1 MEKNYH
7 LFTKAD
13 FLEDAFF
20 LEWVKHATPEA
31 TVFWTAYRES
41 APPNAAALEE
51 ARETLAAILCLER
64 IKPAATAKTQVWAQI
79 QSQLANTTP
88 VVPLTRVRRKRWMAA
103 AVLLPLLL
111 LAGWY
116 LLKPPAIHRVES
128 GYGQQVRVKLPDASV
143 VILNSHSVLTY
154 RNWKDGKRE
163 VWLEGEALFE
173 VSHTE
178 MPAAQHF
185 TVHAGKIKVEVL
197 GTVFN
202 VKQRRALTEVY
213 LQQGKVRVSSPENGQ
228 ILLLQPNEKATY
240 RQQEQLLAKNTA
252 DAKAALAWRE
262 RKMLLKQTTVR
273 DIIHTLQD
281 TYGFTILLQDTSIA
295 NRTLE
300 GTLSLNNVNNVLF
313 ELSAI
318 LNVKIEK
325 NNDTLYLKDNGQRG
339 Y

>member
-1 MEKNYH
+1 MEQNYH

-20 LEWVKHATPEA
+20 LEWVKHGTPEA
-31 TVFWTAYRES
+31 IAFWEAYRDS

-51 ARETLAAILCLER
+51 ARETLTAILCLKR
-64 IKPAATAKTQVWAQI
+64 IKPADTAKAQVWSQI
-79 QSQLANTTP
+79 QAHLAAETP
-88 VVPLTRVRRKRWMAA
+88 VVPITRFRRKRWLAA
-103 AVLLPLLL
+103 AVLLPLMLL
-111 LAGWY
+111 TAWY
-116 LLKPPAIHRVES
+116 FMRPSGMHRVES

-143 VILNSHSVLTY
+143 VILNSHSALTY
-154 RNWKDGKRE
+154 HNWKDGKRE

-173 VSHTE
+173 VKHTE

-185 TVHAGKIKVEVL
+185 TVHAGKVDVEVL

-202 VKQRRALTEVY
+202 VKQRREITEVY
-213 LQQGKVRVSSPENGQ
+213 LRQGKVKVSSPDNGQ

-240 RQQEQLLAKNTA
+240 HRREQLLAKNTA
-252 DAKAALAWRE
+252 DAKTALAWRE
-262 RKMLLKQTTVR
+262 YKMLLKQTTVR

-281 TYGFTILLQDTSIA
+281 TYGFTIILQDTSIA